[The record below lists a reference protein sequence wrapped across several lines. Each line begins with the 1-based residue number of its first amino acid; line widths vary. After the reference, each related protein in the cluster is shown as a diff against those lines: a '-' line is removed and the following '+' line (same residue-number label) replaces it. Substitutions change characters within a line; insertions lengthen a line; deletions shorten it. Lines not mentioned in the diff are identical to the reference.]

1 MMNRRANGIVIAAAA
16 LVATGAVVGMLVG
29 IEPAMADTAQKPA
42 AAAATAP
49 SPGAAQ
55 PHAPAAQAAPTGNP
69 VRAIPLAELNI
80 TRDRPLFS
88 PSRRPP
94 PPLAAAPIYQVASVS
109 RPVKVEPQRPELTL
123 VGTIVGGNDAIA
135 VFLDRSTRSVVRLHT
150 SESHEGWILRSIQGR
165 EATLEK
171 GPDSAVLAL
180 APPGGP
186 PEIATAQATT
196 EQIRRPRH

>member
-16 LVATGAVVGMLVG
+16 LVATGVVVGIG
-29 IEPAMADTAQKPA
+29 PATADTTEKPTAVA
-42 AAAATAP
+42 A
-49 SPGAAQ
+49 PGSAQ
-55 PHAPAAQAAPTGNP
+55 PHGPAAQAAPNGNP
-69 VRAIPLAELNI
+69 VRAIPLAELNM

-94 PPLAAAPIYQVASVS
+94 APPAAAPIYQVASAS
-109 RPVKVEPQRPELTL
+109 RPVKVEPQRPQLTL

-180 APPGGP
+180 APPGGT